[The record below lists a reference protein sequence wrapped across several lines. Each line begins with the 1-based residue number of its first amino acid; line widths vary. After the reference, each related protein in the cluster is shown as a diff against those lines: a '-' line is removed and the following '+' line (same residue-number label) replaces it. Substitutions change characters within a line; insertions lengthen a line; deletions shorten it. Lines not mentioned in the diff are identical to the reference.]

1 MIATTPTTHPT
12 SRPHARA
19 HTYLAPGQRYTPTGS
34 ATWRADKQVTILRVG
49 RDLSGLLRVA
59 YHLPNGHQVVEP
71 AAQFEA
77 AVANGQ
83 LVPVTGAGA
92 LARC

>member
-1 MIATTPTTHPT
+1 MAAIN
-12 SRPHARA
+12 
-19 HTYLAPGQRYTPTGS
+19 TYLAPGQRYVSSGG
-34 ATWRADKQVTILRVG
+34 AAWRADRQVTILRVG
-49 RDLSGLLRVA
+49 HDLSGLLRVA
-59 YHLPNGHQVVEP
+59 YRSANGHQVVEP

-83 LVPVTGAGA
+83 MVPVVGAGF